1 MLPPIISSVVPENS
15 TNPFSISLKE
25 KKKKSSIVD
34 DGTDDEGK
42 SQNSS
47 KIWNKQDN
55 NKTVLSRTERLISL
69 IGNEYKEKKATSL
82 KLSQTGPDTNLNS
95 LKSTEK
101 ESISD
106 LITKKREMFLVQMSL
121 DTKREEIRKLEEKA
135 HLKEDALHRSE
146 QMLEEDAIRFD
157 AFLKENDKKA
167 HDAIKKAEEETRKKQ
182 EKVFEIK
189 RLTQHIQQLNSEI
202 IKNKET
208 LDECLK
214 YKSFLD
220 DLTPQ
225 QWITDQ
231 KRNNTDNISD
241 NDKIL
246 PIYFTK
252 TNQLMDIFAALEEQ
266 NLFLIQNSQE
276 TGMNLFSYEYNNT
289 ILFELII
296 YIAFLSI
303 FLLLFLF
310 RANFR
315 RTSKFLFS
323 NKINDGKSIIS
334 IKTTN

>member
-1 MLPPIISSVVPENS
+1 MSSSLPPITLQEKPL
-15 TNPFSISLKE
+15 NPFSITAVKD
-25 KKKKSSIVD
+25 KKKKSSD
-34 DGTDDEGK
+34 DNNDK
-42 SQNSS
+42 SQNST
-47 KIWNKQDN
+47 KQLWNDN
-55 NKTVLSRTERLISL
+55 NKLVLSRTDRLVSL
-69 IGNEYKEKKATSL
+69 IGNEYKEKKNQSL
-82 KLSQTGPDTNLNS
+82 KLSQTFGDTTVNS

-157 AFLKENDKKA
+157 SFLKENDKKA

-189 RLTQHIQQLNSEI
+189 RLTQHIQQLNSDI

-214 YKSFLD
+214 YKTFLD

-225 QWITDQ
+225 QWISDQ
-231 KRNNTDNISD
+231 KRNNSD
-241 NDKIL
+241 NSEDSDKTL

-276 TGMNLFSYEYNNT
+276 TG
-289 ILFELII
+289 
-296 YIAFLSI
+296 
-303 FLLLFLF
+303 
-310 RANFR
+310 
-315 RTSKFLFS
+315 
-323 NKINDGKSIIS
+323 
-334 IKTTN
+334 